1 VRIEEKRVTLT
12 TKVLNVGVELTGDT
26 GETEDLLDIFLF
38 TTAFLA

>member
-26 GETEDLLDIFLF
+26 GETEDLLDILYDAADNFP
-38 TTAFLA
+38 

>member
-26 GETEDLLDIFLF
+26 GETEGPLDIFLF